1 MIVFGLITRVHQQ
14 FLWFNNEVCHTL
26 KEWVQIPKMYSVSSP
41 VVKKLSRHSFKV
53 ESLERYQTGLLF
65 PREAMR
71 EGAGLGRLL
80 NRPLNLVDS
89 WVKESIV
96 F

>member
-1 MIVFGLITRVHQQ
+1 MLVFGLITRVHQQ

-26 KEWVQIPKMYSVSSP
+26 KEWVQIPRMYSVSGP
-41 VVKKLSRHSFKV
+41 VVKKLSRDSFKI

-65 PREAMR
+65 PRQAVRKKPGYIYCSPDALIEGYR
-71 EGAGLGRLL
+71 ENITFR
-80 NRPLNLVDS
+80 
-89 WVKESIV
+89 